1 MPIAPIRLLSDV
13 CARANRPRSEAQ
25 ALLLEAHRGSIE
37 LADLRM
43 DRGLGGS
50 ASKRRR
56 RLWIFFSSN
65 AKIAPLGPM
74 RLRPV
79 RGSRLVAAEVVMRVL
94 VVEDEAAVAESIK
107 DTLERSG
114 FRVNLAS
121 NGEDAW
127 FLGDTEDF
135 AAVVLDLGLP
145 RMDGLSVL
153 RRWRA
158 SGRRMP
164 VIILTARATWM
175 ERVDGIDA
183 GADDYLAKPFQM
195 EELLARLHA
204 VLRRS
209 AGQAMNALTI
219 GNLVVDQ
226 RRKSVT
232 ANGVPVDLTPLEFSL
247 LCCFVLRPG
256 EVISASD
263 LLDQVYGHDN
273 EKDANVLEALL
284 GRLRR
289 KIGSDVIATR
299 RGQGYFLR
307 VDG

>member
-1 MPIAPIRLLSDV
+1 
-13 CARANRPRSEAQ
+13 
-25 ALLLEAHRGSIE
+25 
-37 LADLRM
+37 
-43 DRGLGGS
+43 
-50 ASKRRR
+50 
-56 RLWIFFSSN
+56 
-65 AKIAPLGPM
+65 
-74 RLRPV
+74 
-79 RGSRLVAAEVVMRVL
+79 MRVL
-94 VVEDEAAVAESIK
+94 VVEDEAVVARSIE

-114 FRVNLAS
+114 FRVSLAN

-127 FLGDTEDF
+127 FLGDTEEF

-145 RMDGLSVL
+145 RLDGLSVL
-153 RRWRA
+153 KRWRTA
-158 SGRRMP
+158 GKRMP
-164 VIILTARATWM
+164 VIILTARGTWM
-175 ERVDGIDA
+175 ERVEGIDA

-219 GNLVVDQ
+219 GSLVIDQ

-232 ANGVPVDLTPLEFSL
+232 ANGVPIDLTPLEFSL

-273 EKDANVLEALL
+273 DKDANVLEALL

-299 RGQGYFLR
+299 RGQGYYLR

>member
-1 MPIAPIRLLSDV
+1 
-13 CARANRPRSEAQ
+13 
-25 ALLLEAHRGSIE
+25 
-37 LADLRM
+37 
-43 DRGLGGS
+43 
-50 ASKRRR
+50 
-56 RLWIFFSSN
+56 
-65 AKIAPLGPM
+65 
-74 RLRPV
+74 
-79 RGSRLVAAEVVMRVL
+79 MRVL
-94 VVEDEAAVAESIK
+94 VVEDEAAVADSIK
-107 DTLERSG
+107 TWLERSG
-114 FRVNLAS
+114 FKVDLAG

-127 FLGDTEDF
+127 FLGDTEEF

-145 RMDGLSVL
+145 KLDGLSVL
-153 RRWRA
+153 KRWRTA
-158 SGRRMP
+158 GRTVP
-164 VIILTARATWM
+164 VIILSARGTWM
-175 ERVDGIDA
+175 ERVEGIDA
-183 GADDYLAKPFQM
+183 GADDYVLKPFQM

-219 GNLVVDQ
+219 GNLVIDQ
-226 RRKSVT
+226 RRKTVT

-247 LCCFVLRPG
+247 LSCFLLRPG
-256 EVISASD
+256 EVISATD

-299 RGQGYFLR
+299 RGQGYFLK

>member
-1 MPIAPIRLLSDV
+1 
-13 CARANRPRSEAQ
+13 
-25 ALLLEAHRGSIE
+25 
-37 LADLRM
+37 
-43 DRGLGGS
+43 
-50 ASKRRR
+50 
-56 RLWIFFSSN
+56 
-65 AKIAPLGPM
+65 
-74 RLRPV
+74 
-79 RGSRLVAAEVVMRVL
+79 MRVL
-94 VVEDEAAVAESIK
+94 VVEDDVAVASSIK
-107 DTLERSG
+107 GSLERSG
-114 FRVNLAS
+114 FRVDLAS

-127 FLGDTEDF
+127 ILGDTEEF

-153 RRWRA
+153 KRWRA
-158 SGRRMP
+158 AGRRMP
-164 VIILTARATWM
+164 VIILTARGTWM
-175 ERVDGIDA
+175 ERVEGIDA
-183 GADDYLAKPFQM
+183 GADDYLPKPFQM

-209 AGQAMNALTI
+209 AGQAMNTLTI
-219 GNLVVDQ
+219 GGLVVDQ

-232 ANGVPVDLTPLEFSL
+232 ADGVPVELTPLEFSL
-247 LCCFVLRPG
+247 LCCFLLRPG
-256 EVISASD
+256 EVISASE
-263 LLDQVYGHDN
+263 LLDQVYGHGN

>member
-1 MPIAPIRLLSDV
+1 
-13 CARANRPRSEAQ
+13 
-25 ALLLEAHRGSIE
+25 
-37 LADLRM
+37 
-43 DRGLGGS
+43 
-50 ASKRRR
+50 
-56 RLWIFFSSN
+56 
-65 AKIAPLGPM
+65 
-74 RLRPV
+74 
-79 RGSRLVAAEVVMRVL
+79 MRVL
-94 VVEDEAAVAESIK
+94 VVEDEAAVANSIK

-114 FRVNLAS
+114 FRVSLAS
-121 NGEDAW
+121 NGEEAW
-127 FLGDTEDF
+127 FLGDTEEF
-135 AAVVLDLGLP
+135 AAVILDLGLP

-158 SGRRMP
+158 AGKRMP
-164 VIILTARATWM
+164 AIILTARGTWM
-175 ERVDGIDA
+175 ERVEGIDA

-209 AGQAMNALTI
+209 AGQALNALTI
-219 GNLVVDQ
+219 GDLVIDQ

-232 ANGVPVDLTPLEFSL
+232 ANGVPIDLTPLEFSL

-263 LLDQVYGHDN
+263 LLDQVYGHDHD
-273 EKDANVLEALL
+273 KDANVLEALL

>member
-1 MPIAPIRLLSDV
+1 
-13 CARANRPRSEAQ
+13 
-25 ALLLEAHRGSIE
+25 
-37 LADLRM
+37 
-43 DRGLGGS
+43 
-50 ASKRRR
+50 
-56 RLWIFFSSN
+56 
-65 AKIAPLGPM
+65 
-74 RLRPV
+74 
-79 RGSRLVAAEVVMRVL
+79 MRVL
-94 VVEDEAAVAESIK
+94 VVEDEAVIAHSIK

-114 FRVNLAS
+114 FRVSLAD

-127 FLGDTEDF
+127 FLGDTEEF
-135 AAVVLDLGLP
+135 AAVILDLGLP
-145 RMDGLSVL
+145 RMDGLSAL
-153 RRWRA
+153 RRWRTA
-158 SGRRMP
+158 GKRVP
-164 VIILTARATWM
+164 VIILTARGTWM

-219 GNLVVDQ
+219 GNLVIDQ

-232 ANGVPVDLTPLEFSL
+232 ANGVPIDLTPLEFSL
-247 LCCFVLRPG
+247 LSCFVLRPG

-273 EKDANVLEALL
+273 DKDANVLEALL

>member
-1 MPIAPIRLLSDV
+1 
-13 CARANRPRSEAQ
+13 
-25 ALLLEAHRGSIE
+25 
-37 LADLRM
+37 
-43 DRGLGGS
+43 
-50 ASKRRR
+50 
-56 RLWIFFSSN
+56 
-65 AKIAPLGPM
+65 
-74 RLRPV
+74 
-79 RGSRLVAAEVVMRVL
+79 MRVL
-94 VVEDEAAVAESIK
+94 IVEDEAAVASSIK
-107 DTLERSG
+107 SSLEHSG
-114 FRVNLAS
+114 FRVDLAS

-127 FLGDTEDF
+127 ILGDTEDF
-135 AAVVLDLGLP
+135 AAVILDLGLP

-158 SGRRMP
+158 AGRRMP
-164 VIILTARATWM
+164 VIILTARGTWM
-175 ERVDGIDA
+175 ERVEGIDA
-183 GADDYLAKPFQM
+183 GADDYLPKPFQM

-209 AGQAMNALTI
+209 AGQAMNVLTI
-219 GNLVVDQ
+219 GNLVIDQ

-247 LCCFVLRPG
+247 LCCFLLRPG
-256 EVISASD
+256 EVISATE
-263 LLDQVYGHDN
+263 LLDQVYGHGN

>member
-1 MPIAPIRLLSDV
+1 
-13 CARANRPRSEAQ
+13 
-25 ALLLEAHRGSIE
+25 
-37 LADLRM
+37 
-43 DRGLGGS
+43 
-50 ASKRRR
+50 
-56 RLWIFFSSN
+56 
-65 AKIAPLGPM
+65 
-74 RLRPV
+74 
-79 RGSRLVAAEVVMRVL
+79 MRVL
-94 VVEDEAAVAESIK
+94 VVEDEAAVASSIK
-107 DTLERSG
+107 TWLERSG
-114 FRVNLAS
+114 FKVDLAS

-127 FLGDTEDF
+127 FLGDTEEF

-145 RMDGLSVL
+145 KLDGLSVL
-153 RRWRA
+153 KRWRA
-158 SGRRMP
+158 AGRTVP
-164 VIILTARATWM
+164 VIILSARGTWM
-175 ERVDGIDA
+175 ERVEGIDA
-183 GADDYLAKPFQM
+183 GADDYVLKPFQM

-226 RRKSVT
+226 RRKTVT

-247 LCCFVLRPG
+247 LSCFLLRPG
-256 EVISASD
+256 EVMSASD

-299 RGQGYFLR
+299 RGQGYFLK